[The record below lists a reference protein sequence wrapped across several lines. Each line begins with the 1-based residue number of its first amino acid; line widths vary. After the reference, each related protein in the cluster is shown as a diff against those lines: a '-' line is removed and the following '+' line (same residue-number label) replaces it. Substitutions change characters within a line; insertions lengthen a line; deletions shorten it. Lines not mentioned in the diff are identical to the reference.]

1 MGPLAAHAVNHPVL
15 VAGLVFMAAAVAAF
29 ELRNRAGGGFGVA
42 PADAVRLMNKGA
54 MVIDLRSA
62 EDFQA
67 GHIVNARN
75 VALDALMTERSIV
88 KKQKNKIM
96 IAVCDTGTTSS
107 RAAGMLRKAG
117 FENAFSLK
125 GGLKAWRDENLP
137 LVK

>member
-1 MGPLAAHAVNHPVL
+1 MGPLAEYAVHHPVL

-29 ELRNRAGGGFGVA
+29 ELRNRTGGGYSVA
-42 PADAVRLMNKGA
+42 ATDAVRLMNKGA

-62 EDFQA
+62 EAFQT

-75 VALDALMTERSIV
+75 IAIDSLMTERSVI
-88 KKQKNKIM
+88 KKQKNKVM
-96 IAVCDTGTTSS
+96 IAVCDTGTNSS

-125 GGLKAWRDENLP
+125 GGLKAWREENLP